1 MNRTDYPRKGPNTEA
16 ALNAS
21 ASLYLWGSVVD
32 LLEGG
37 SAGHCNHVALQRVIA
52 IAKAEQQK
60 ELTRMDK
67 AVAKINGGRS

>member
-1 MNRTDYPRKGPNTEA
+1 MSRADYPRKGPNTTA

-21 ASLYLWGSVVD
+21 ASLYFWGSVVD

-37 SAGHCNHVALQRVIA
+37 SAGHCNQTALQRVIA

-60 ELTRMDK
+60 ELTRMDR
-67 AVAKINGGRS
+67 AVAKINGGRA